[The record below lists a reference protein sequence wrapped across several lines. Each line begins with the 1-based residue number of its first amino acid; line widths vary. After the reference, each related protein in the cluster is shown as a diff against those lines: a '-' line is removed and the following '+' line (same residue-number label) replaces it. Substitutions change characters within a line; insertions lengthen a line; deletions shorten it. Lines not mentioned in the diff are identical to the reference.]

1 MTVPTTTILTVSD
14 FNAATDQFAATVDK
28 NLGNQFRL
36 VAALVGAAARLCAT
50 TSDAKGK
57 RAKGDEPKI
66 LSTREIAVDLMEVR
80 GYGKSSAKNVY
91 DVARAIWRGDVAG
104 IDPEGMT
111 PAQLDKAIRDNLES
125 AIGSRKI
132 SDIWAIVRGDN
143 AKGGAKG
150 KAEPKTDDE
159 HIADAIAAI
168 RRVGEFS
175 EAHAGMILEAIA
187 AKSEE

>member
-1 MTVPTTTILTVSD
+1 MTKSTATVLTVSD
-14 FNAATDQFAATVDK
+14 FNAATDQFAATVAK
-28 NLGNQFRL
+28 NLGKQFGL
-36 VAALVGAAARLCAT
+36 VAALVGAAGKLCAT

-66 LSTREIAVDLMEVR
+66 LSTREVAIALMTDR
-80 GYGKSSAKNVY
+80 GYGESNAKNVY

-111 PAQLDKAIRDNLES
+111 PSQIDKAIRDNLES

-143 AKGGAKG
+143 AKGGSKG

-168 RRVGEFS
+168 RRVSEFN
-175 EAHAGMILEAIA
+175 EAHAGMILEAVA